1 MLFPFINPE
10 GKFITIIIIFIHKE
24 QIFNQKGGLK
34 LANKLFNF
42 LTLILTFFHSLSFI
56 LIYLFEISY
65 SLFSI
70 IQFISIFIPVGLI
83 IYFYIKR
90 NPYYFIFLLSLA
102 ISNFFVSILVEPYSL
117 ILFFLDLGYLYI
129 LSEGKTSF
137 ASLVITQKMKKTLLS
152 QGFVMKDID
161 GYHWRPTT
169 QEFEGEYKKQKMMD
183 LVKSEFHMWKIIGV
197 AVLFSVI
204 YPFFLGVTMI

>member
-1 MLFPFINPE
+1 MV
-10 GKFITIIIIFIHKE
+10 
-24 QIFNQKGGLK
+24 
-34 LANKLFNF
+34 NKLFNF
-42 LTLILTFFHSLSFI
+42 LTLILTFFHSVSFI
-56 LIYLFEISY
+56 LIYLFEITY

-83 IYFYIKR
+83 IYFYIKK

-102 ISNFFVSILVEPYSL
+102 IPNFFVSILVEPYSL

-137 ASLVITQKMKKTLLS
+137 ATMVVTQKMKAALLR

-169 QEFEGEYKKQKMMD
+169 QEFEGEYKRQKMND
-183 LVKSEFHMWKIIGV
+183 IIKSEFHMWKIILV
-197 AVLFSVI
+197 AIIFSII
-204 YPFFLGVTMI
+204 YPFFLVLTI